1 MPSKSHNFESE
12 ILKFKATIQFSILF
26 EEFISRYNLAIYN
39 LYELLQL
46 TEHSMIKFPILYAGD
61 IFEIMLKNL
70 ARI

>member
-12 ILKFKATIQFSILF
+12 ILNFKAAIEFSILF
-26 EEFISRYNLAIYN
+26 EMFISRFNLAIYN

-46 TEHSMIKFPILYAGD
+46 TEHLMIKFSILYASD

-70 ARI
+70 PRI